1 MILRPYDN
9 ETARLLA
16 NPPTPGQNRHE
27 WLFRVQARLIRAG
40 VAPAAVTAHME
51 AFCSAAGWGDRAK
64 EVSANTEKIVAT
76 AGNPPPA
83 PEARTPRWPEACEE
97 ERRRRYATPPMFSGQ
112 PLVVEPG
119 AVLRGLYRGDV
130 ETWVCAA
137 KSVFSA
143 STWRLADLL
152 PVAGQFEF
160 IVANPMRAEMGA
172 TALGKPSGRSKSNAC
187 TERDRRYLVVEFDTG
202 DMLRDQIAVLSSL
215 HASAAPLALAVCS
228 GGKSIHGWF
237 NVSGLSPYR
246 RRVWFALAAYLGAD
260 VSLWDT
266 SKLVRMPGGHRRGSG
281 ATHDILY
288 WEPEHAV

>member
-1 MILRPYDN
+1 MILRPYDS

-27 WLFRVQARLIRAG
+27 WLFRVQSRLIRAG
-40 VAPAAVTAHME
+40 VAPTAVTARME
-51 AFCSAAGWGDRAK
+51 AYCSAAGWGDRAK
-64 EVSANTEKIVAT
+64 EVAANTEKVMRT
-76 AGNPPPA
+76 RDNPPPR
-83 PEARTPRWPEACEE
+83 PEARTPRWPEPCGD
-97 ERRRRYATPPMFSGQ
+97 ERVRRFATAPMFTG
-112 PLVVEPG
+112 EPVAVDEG
-119 AVLRGLYRGDV
+119 EVLRGLYRGDV
-130 ETWVCAA
+130 EPWVCAA

-172 TALGKPSGRSKSNAC
+172 TVLGRPSGRSKANAC
-187 TERDRRYLVVEFDTG
+187 TECDRRYLVVEFDTG

-215 HASAAPLALAVCS
+215 HTPAAPLALAVFS

-237 NVSGLSPYR
+237 NVSDLTPYR
-246 RRVWFALAAYLGAD
+246 RRVWFALAVYLGAD
-260 VSLWDT
+260 ASLWDT

-281 ATHDILY
+281 ACHDILY
-288 WEPEHAV
+288 WEPEHAA